1 MFWRALNTL
10 NVLCWRMGWLACL
23 VVIAAAGVSVAHADD
38 METQAQSCAGCHGQ
52 TGTPINVATPNI
64 WGQRADYLYKQ
75 LHDFKSGARANPVMG
90 FIVKDMSFTD
100 LRKLANYFAGKTWS
114 DPHAAEAAATAP
126 DSVAMCK
133 ACHQQNF
140 QGGPPAPRLAGL
152 TYEYLLG
159 SMNGFANGERTNN
172 LDMPGFMRRLSDDQ
186 RDMIA
191 KYLAGL

>member
-1 MFWRALNTL
+1 MFGRALSISSA
-10 NVLCWRMGWLACL
+10 LCRRICGFTCL
-23 VVIAAAGVSVAHADD
+23 VVIAASGVSVAKADD
-38 METQAQSCAGCHGQ
+38 IEAQAQTCAGCHGQ
-52 TGTPINVATPNI
+52 TGTPINAVTPNI

-90 FIVKDMSFTD
+90 FIVKDVSFAD

-114 DPHAAEAAATAP
+114 DPHATTAAAATPA
-126 DSVAMCK
+126 DVAMCK

-152 TYEYLLG
+152 TYEYLLS

-172 LDMPGFMRRLSDDQ
+172 LDMPGFMRRLSDSQ
-186 RDMIA
+186 RDTIA